1 MDIERQFGGIHSRI
15 GVDYGAL
22 DSLVEYIATF
32 VLCWGKKKY
41 GQQKEVV
48 TDFMNLRESGL
59 IPWYVSV
66 EDMKAWIIS
75 EDQAIVKERFQMEDS
90 GREDGLVYLTWEVN
104 IRLKLQEIER
114 ACRQV
119 CGNQGLG
126 PLSPLLA
133 CDQNPHQAA
142 LTDLQSPNGGVLPPG
157 SLSSRY
163 EFVFFKFPDIFDA
176 RAVVQRALKDI
187 LHKLAYQPASRPQ
200 PLPDVVVDVVSSLL
214 QVITDEGGARDG
226 ARDETDM
233 RLLSSM
239 AVGTVVSVLH
249 AVRADFSQTVE
260 FSRATRDGMVA
271 FIFTELQ
278 SNVGSPQALKGALC
292 SKEANTTAAIATEV
306 TAAVRQLCQDTQA
319 FSSPSVTP
327 APIRDEAIMGEVKLV
342 EEEDNMVDPLHGSLG
357 TVVQVAVMEMQDGE
371 IQDTSAITTA
381 DTEASSQLSP
391 VECALPGMAVMEP
404 GEEDFSGST
413 ESLEV
418 ASTVQQ
424 DDTEELLL
432 GDLATADP
440 QVAVMELK
448 AIQDGTLKLPASSPL
463 WSVPSPGMAVME
475 PGEEDF
481 SGSTESLEVASTV
494 QQDDT
499 EELLLGDLATADP
512 QVAVMELKAIQDGET
527 QDTSTTPTAD
537 TEASSRLSPV
547 EPADPGMAVMEP
559 GEEDFSGSMESLE
572 VASTVQQGDTEDEMQ
587 DARAV
592 DEQKGPLGDVD
603 IDQPGVLPQRTLLSF
618 SERGKKRA
626 LQRFFG
632 RFWKA
637 LKSSLCCCSVPE
649 GEE

>member
-1 MDIERQFGGIHSRI
+1 
-15 GVDYGAL
+15 
-22 DSLVEYIATF
+22 
-32 VLCWGKKKY
+32 
-41 GQQKEVV
+41 
-48 TDFMNLRESGL
+48 MNLRESGL
-59 IPWYVSV
+59 IPWYVTV

-126 PLSPLLA
+126 PLSPRLA

-142 LTDLQSPNGGVLPPG
+142 LTDLQSPNGGVLPPS

-278 SNVGSPQALKGALC
+278 SNVGSSQALKGALC
-292 SKEANTTAAIATEV
+292 SKESNTTAAIATEV

-342 EEEDNMVDPLHGSLG
+342 EEEDNMVDPLLGSLG
-357 TVVQVAVMEMQDGE
+357 TADPHVAVMEMQDGE

-448 AIQDGTLKLPASSPL
+448 AIQDG
-463 WSVPSPGMAVME
+463 
-475 PGEEDF
+475 
-481 SGSTESLEVASTV
+481 
-494 QQDDT
+494 
-499 EELLLGDLATADP
+499 
-512 QVAVMELKAIQDGET
+512 ET
-527 QDTSTTPTAD
+527 QDTSTITTAD

-603 IDQPGVLPQRTLLSF
+603 IDQPGVLPQK
-618 SERGKKRA
+618 RGKKRV
-626 LQRFFG
+626 LRRFFG